1 MKEIEQYV
9 SKTIT
14 EAVDPF
20 VLHEMINQTSAHI
33 KDEQLVRVFLGVC
46 VYNPKKTIISI
57 DNGREDCD
65 YCMDTHNPVE
75 MMIVAYRYNNDD
87 GIRTEI
93 YVEDK
98 EAEALAGY

>member
-9 SKTIT
+9 SKTVT
-14 EAVDPF
+14 EKLDPF
-20 VLHEMINQTSAHI
+20 VLREMVEKTSSHI

-87 GIRTEI
+87 GVRTEI
-93 YVEDK
+93 YAEEK